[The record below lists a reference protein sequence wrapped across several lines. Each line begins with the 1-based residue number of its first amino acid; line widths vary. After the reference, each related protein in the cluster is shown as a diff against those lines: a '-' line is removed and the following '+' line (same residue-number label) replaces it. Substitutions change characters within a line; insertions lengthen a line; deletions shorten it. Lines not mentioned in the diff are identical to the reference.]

1 MTKPKDMCWE
11 CWYVWKDIIASALN
25 KREVY
30 FGNYTEDDM
39 RFLHCHHK
47 QESHEKTKKN
57 AKEQGKVGIKKA
69 LVAIK
74 GEGRRSKA

>member
-11 CWYVWKDIIASALN
+11 CWYVWKDIISSALN

-39 RFLHCHHK
+39 KFLHCHHK

-57 AKEQGKVGIKKA
+57 AKEQSKKFIATVVPAVKGKGQ
-69 LVAIK
+69 
-74 GEGRRSKA
+74 RT